1 MKKKIFAV
9 ILVLV
14 LAGLIAGGVYIFSGK
29 KENYSYTVEEQQW
42 IDANKNNAIDL
53 YMPTGVASLTLDS
66 EGLFFDFM
74 TYFTDD
80 TGITMRASEYDP
92 EIEGEYSIDIVSK
105 VEKDDIEILKDN
117 YVVISKKNGIYKDV
131 KSLAG
136 LKIGYIKAEGEEI
149 AKSIDPTTVT
159 FIGFD
164 DRETLLNALNT
175 NVVDSIIGLKTSYLD
190 QILINNYH
198 ISYHILDMPRYY
210 VLRINSDDDVRN
222 SIVRKEMNK
231 FINEKLKQSYNENLL
246 NTYIKTLNISEKDLN
261 KLNSKVYTYGF
272 VENGIYDNTTHRSL
286 SGTNYFII
294 KDFALF
300 AQVDMNYAEE
310 YKSLKK
316 LDKALNDKK
325 IDFYFDTT
333 SINNDEDSIMPI
345 ESTIVFLTN
354 NSNNVSINNLNSLK
368 NYKVS
373 VIENSKIEALLKEN
387 DIATTSY
394 SNYSSL
400 FKKMNSDTIIAMDLG
415 NYEYY
420 KTRKLNNYHISYL
433 YDNNIYYGYK
443 VREDNDI
450 FMKLFNFYLEYTNL
464 DAIVNI
470 DYANAYEY
478 EGLNIFLFIAVV
490 ILSLIII
497 LQFFGR
503 IRKFIVFLFKH
514 KKTHLSKDEKLKYI
528 DSLTSLKNRVYLND
542 NMEKWD
548 NSEIYPQVIIIVD
561 LNNIAYIND
570 NFGHEE
576 GDKVITE
583 AANILIQSQMPNTEI
598 LRTDGNEFLI
608 YMVDYEEKKAV
619 AYIRKLNREFKNLTH
634 GFGAAIGY
642 SIISDAI
649 KTLDDAINEAT
660 LDMKTNKELMMEEEK

>member
-333 SINNDEDSIMPI
+333 SLNNDENSIMPI

-354 NSNNVSINNLNSLK
+354 NSNNVSINSLNSLK

-373 VIENSKIEALLKEN
+373 VIENSKIDALLKEN

>member
-333 SINNDEDSIMPI
+333 SLNNDENSIMPI

-354 NSNNVSINNLNSLK
+354 NSNNVSINSLNSLK

-373 VIENSKIEALLKEN
+373 VIENSKIDALLKEN

-528 DSLTSLKNRVYLND
+528 DNLTSLKNRVYLND

>member
-333 SINNDEDSIMPI
+333 SLNNDEDSIMPI

-373 VIENSKIEALLKEN
+373 VIENSKIDALLKEN

>member
-333 SINNDEDSIMPI
+333 SLNNDEDSIMPI

-354 NSNNVSINNLNSLK
+354 NSNNVSINSLNSLK

-373 VIENSKIEALLKEN
+373 VIENSKIDALLKEN

>member
-333 SINNDEDSIMPI
+333 SLNNDEDSIMPI

>member
-333 SINNDEDSIMPI
+333 SLNNDEDSIMPI

-660 LDMKTNKELMMEEEK
+660 LDMKTNKELMIEEEK